1 MQALVYHLSLPKVLM
16 ARLLAARRPGLVT
29 GPGSPLQLTDM
40 PAPELRGDDWAVLAT
55 RLAGICGTDLGLLT
69 GQSSPSASPFNSFPA
84 VLGHEVVAT
93 IREAGSRVPYPPG
106 TRVVVDPGIS
116 CTMRGLDP
124 PCPACREGFPYLCR
138 RCTEGALAPAI
149 IIGFNRDLPGG
160 WGEMMAA
167 HAGQLF
173 PVPEEMSDERAVLV
187 EPLAVAVH
195 AVLRRK
201 PQPGSRVLVIGA
213 GTIGL
218 CTVAALRLLEVD
230 CHITLAARYSFQAE
244 LGRSLGADQIID
256 GRGDGLLH
264 AAADQPWSSLHKPV
278 MGRPV
283 LRGGFDMV
291 YDCVGSR
298 SSLDDALRVTAEG
311 GTMVLVGGAG
321 DVGGLDWTF
330 VWLRE
335 LSIIGSAGYGME
347 KPGGEPIHTFQLTM
361 DRMMARPDLPVE
373 RMITHRFP
381 LAEYRSALTAALGR
395 RSSRAIKVVFDYR
408 QSG

>member
-1 MQALVYHLSLPKVLM
+1 MQALVYHLSLPKVLL

-29 GPGSPLQLTDM
+29 GPGSPLQLTQM
-40 PAPELRGDDWAVLAT
+40 PAPELRGADWAVLAT
-55 RLAGICGTDLGLLT
+55 RLAGICGTDLGLLM

-93 IREAGSRVPYPPG
+93 IQEAGSRVPYPPG

-124 PCPACREGFPYLCR
+124 PCPSCRAGFPYLCR
-138 RCTEGALAPAI
+138 RCTEGELAPGI

-160 WGEMMAA
+160 WGQMLAA
-167 HAGQLF
+167 HESQLF
-173 PVPEEMSDERAVLV
+173 PVPEELSDERAVLV

-195 AVLRRK
+195 AVLRRR
-201 PQPGSRVLVIGA
+201 PEPGERVLVIGA

-218 CTVAALRLLEVD
+218 CTVAALRLLDVD
-230 CHITLAARYSFQAE
+230 CHITLVARYPFQAE
-244 LGRSLGADQIID
+244 LGRSLGADQVID
-256 GRGDGLLH
+256 GRGDGLLQ
-264 AAADQPWSSLHKPV
+264 AAAGLPWSGLHKPI

-283 LRGGFDMV
+283 LRGGFDIV

-311 GTMVLVGGAG
+311 GALVLVGGAG
-321 DVGGLDWTF
+321 EVGALDWTF

-335 LSIIGSAGYGME
+335 LSIIGSVGYGNE
-347 KPGGEPIHTFQLTM
+347 RLGDETVHTFRLTM
-361 DRMMARPDLPVE
+361 DRLAAMPDLPVE
-373 RMITHRFP
+373 RMITHRYP
-381 LAEYRSALTAALGR
+381 LADYRSALAAALGR
-395 RSSRAIKVVFDYR
+395 RSSRAIKVIFDYR
-408 QSG
+408 